1 MNPPFRD
8 RRVAELGAAATESE
22 GRLRSAR
29 RTQASA
35 EQLLARIHAA
45 HRIQPPHAAPLAP
58 AADDDPLLPDAAF
71 DQVLRHMFASQL
83 AVRQSADA
91 LYSTDS
97 GLSEYLAS
105 AIRELSA
112 ACAVLQEYVL
122 PA

>member
-1 MNPPFRD
+1 MD
-8 RRVAELGAAATESE
+8 RAYHDWRAAQLDAAAAESQ
-22 GRLRSAR
+22 GRLLSAR

-45 HRIQPPHAAPLAP
+45 QRVQPPPAP

-91 LYSTDS
+91 LYATDS
-97 GLSEYLAS
+97 GLSGYLAS

-122 PA
+122 PD

>member
-1 MNPPFRD
+1 MD
-8 RRVAELGAAATESE
+8 RAYHDWRAAQLDAAAAESE
-22 GRLRSAR
+22 GRLLSAR

-35 EQLLARIHAA
+35 EQLLARIRATQ
-45 HRIQPPHAAPLAP
+45 RVQPPPAP
-58 AADDDPLLPDAAF
+58 APAPADDDPLLPDAAF

-91 LYSTDS
+91 LYATEG
-97 GLSEYLAS
+97 GLGGYLAS

-122 PA
+122 PD

>member
-1 MNPPFRD
+1 MNRPFRN
-8 RRVAELGAAATESE
+8 RRAAKLDAAVTESE
-22 GRLRSAR
+22 GRLLSSR

-35 EQLLARIHAA
+35 EQLLARIRAA
-45 HRIQPPHAAPLAP
+45 HRVQPLPAAPAP
-58 AADDDPLLPDAAF
+58 DDDDPLLPDAAF

-91 LYSTDS
+91 LYATDS
-97 GLSEYLAS
+97 GLSGYLAS

-122 PA
+122 PD